1 LAAHQTICEKKP
13 LAGGVMV
20 RILVTGSNGFLGHR
34 LVASLRLRTD
44 VELIA
49 TSLGPDRRS
58 DTEGYLYVPLDVT
71 SEQAVQEVCGRYRPD
86 AIIHTAAITQVDQAE
101 QQPAR
106 CRRLNVGA
114 VAHLVSACAR
124 YGIHL
129 LQLSTDFV
137 FDGLSGPYAESDPV
151 SPISVYGWSKAAA
164 EKLLSDS
171 EISWAVVR
179 TILVYGQEVPGG
191 RSNIVQWATKV
202 LQSGSPVQVV
212 NDQYRTPTFV
222 EDLAQA
228 CIEIALRKEQGIFHI
243 SGEEEVSI
251 FELVGHVAQHLGL
264 SMEKVQSVNS
274 SDLAGAELRPPRTGF
289 ILGKAK
295 SRIHF
300 EPVSLETG
308 LTKVLG
314 PAIQ

>member
-1 LAAHQTICEKKP
+1 
-13 LAGGVMV
+13 MV

-137 FDGLSGPYAESDPV
+137 YDGLSGPYAESDPV

-314 PAIQ
+314 PAFQ

>member
-1 LAAHQTICEKKP
+1 
-13 LAGGVMV
+13 MV
-20 RILVTGSNGFLGHR
+20 RILVTGSNGFLGR
-34 LVASLRLRTD
+34 QLVASLRLRTD

-71 SEQAVQEVCGRYRPD
+71 SEQAVQEVCGRHRPD
-86 AIIHTAAITQVDQAE
+86 VIIHTAAITQVDQAE

-114 VAHLVSACAR
+114 VAHLVGACAR

-164 EKLLSDS
+164 ERLLSDS

-202 LQSGSPVQVV
+202 LQSGKPVQVV

>member
-1 LAAHQTICEKKP
+1 
-13 LAGGVMV
+13 MV

-71 SEQAVQEVCGRYRPD
+71 SEQAVQEVCGRHRPD

-124 YGIHL
+124 YSIHL

-191 RSNIVQWATKV
+191 RSNIVQWSTKV

-228 CIEIALRKEQGIFHI
+228 CIEIALKKEQGIFHI

>member
-1 LAAHQTICEKKP
+1 
-13 LAGGVMV
+13 MV

-58 DTEGYLYVPLDVT
+58 DTEGYLYVPMDVT
-71 SEQAVQEVCGRYRPD
+71 SEQAVQEVCSRYRPD

-114 VAHLVSACAR
+114 VAHLVGACAR

-202 LQSGSPVQVV
+202 LQSGNPVQVV
-212 NDQYRTPTFV
+212 NDQYRMPTFV
-222 EDLAQA
+222 EYLAQA
-228 CIEIALRKEQGIFHI
+228 CIEIALRKERGIFHI

-264 SMEKVQSVNS
+264 RMEMVQSVNS

-295 SRIHF
+295 SRIHY

>member
-1 LAAHQTICEKKP
+1 
-13 LAGGVMV
+13 MV

-58 DTEGYLYVPLDVT
+58 DTEGYQYVPLDVT

-289 ILGKAK
+289 TLGKAK

>member
-1 LAAHQTICEKKP
+1 
-13 LAGGVMV
+13 MV

-212 NDQYRTPTFV
+212 NDQYRMPTFV

>member
-1 LAAHQTICEKKP
+1 
-13 LAGGVMV
+13 MV

-58 DTEGYLYVPLDVT
+58 DTEGYLYVPMDVT
-71 SEQAVQEVCGRYRPD
+71 SEQAVQEVCSRYRPD

-101 QQPAR
+101 QQPAHCR
-106 CRRLNVGA
+106 CLNVGA
-114 VAHLVSACAR
+114 VAHLVGACAR

-202 LQSGSPVQVV
+202 LQSGNPVQVV
-212 NDQYRTPTFV
+212 NDQYRMPTFV

-274 SDLAGAELRPPRTGF
+274 SDLTGAELRPPRTGF

-300 EPVSLETG
+300 EPVSLEMG

>member
-1 LAAHQTICEKKP
+1 
-13 LAGGVMV
+13 MV

-58 DTEGYLYVPLDVT
+58 DTEGYLYVPMDVT
-71 SEQAVQEVCGRYRPD
+71 SEQAVQEVCSRYRPD

-101 QQPAR
+101 QQPAYCR
-106 CRRLNVGA
+106 CLNVGA
-114 VAHLVSACAR
+114 VAHLIGACAR

-137 FDGLSGPYAESDPV
+137 YDGLSGPYAESDPV

-202 LQSGSPVQVV
+202 LQSGNPVQVV
-212 NDQYRTPTFV
+212 NDQYRMPTFV

>member
-1 LAAHQTICEKKP
+1 
-13 LAGGVMV
+13 MV

>member
-1 LAAHQTICEKKP
+1 
-13 LAGGVMV
+13 MV

-58 DTEGYLYVPLDVT
+58 DTEGYLYVPMDVT
-71 SEQAVQEVCGRYRPD
+71 SEQAVQEVCSRYRPD

-114 VAHLVSACAR
+114 VAHLVGACAR

-202 LQSGSPVQVV
+202 LQSGNPVQVV
-212 NDQYRTPTFV
+212 NDQYRMPTFV
-222 EDLAQA
+222 EYLAQA
-228 CIEIALRKEQGIFHI
+228 CIEIALRKERGIFHI

-264 SMEKVQSVNS
+264 SMEMVQSVNS

-295 SRIHF
+295 SRIHY

>member
-1 LAAHQTICEKKP
+1 
-13 LAGGVMV
+13 MV

-151 SPISVYGWSKAAA
+151 SPISVYGWSKAAS

-314 PAIQ
+314 PAFQ

>member
-1 LAAHQTICEKKP
+1 MA
-13 LAGGVMV
+13 

-71 SEQAVQEVCGRYRPD
+71 SEQAVQEVCSRYRPD

-202 LQSGSPVQVV
+202 LQSGNPVQVV
-212 NDQYRTPTFV
+212 NDQYRMPTFV